1 MSAVNNRQKRFL
13 VFFFLFQIRH
23 WHFHE
28 TCHTTFTLH
37 VYGMVAELQTRT
49 TAFLRYTA
57 TFQSMK
63 PLNIFNLGTIISLFV
78 ATWCFWI
85 KVCSQV
91 NRSRHRYIQTKQD
104 IFLILRVS
112 VSKPNQSITCAW
124 ADFHVSRWRGW
135 WWSCSQT
142 KGLLSWRHLKRRPW
156 AIFQQC
162 GDTTRY
168 FKPKYDVSWP
178 SLNVFHCAW
187 TWPHQPRQGCHQK
200 NWK

>member
-13 VFFFLFQIRH
+13 VCFFYFKLGIDISTKHVTPPSHYMFMGWWQSCRRERLPFYATLQHFKAWNH
-23 WHFHE
+23 WIFSTFH
-28 TCHTTFTLH
+28 
-37 VYGMVAELQTRT
+37 
-49 TAFLRYTA
+49 
-57 TFQSMK
+57 
-63 PLNIFNLGTIISLFV
+63 TIISLFV
-78 ATWCFWI
+78 ATWCLWI

-91 NRSRHRYIQTKQD
+91 TRSRHRYIKTKQD

-135 WWSCSQT
+135 WRSCSQT

-156 AIFQQC
+156 AIFQPC
-162 GDTTRY
+162 GHTTRY

-187 TWPHQPRQGCHQK
+187 A
-200 NWK
+200 